1 MKFSDI
7 NIRDPYILTYE
18 GKYYLYGTRAKNT
31 WEPMDVKTIGFD
43 VYVSEDM
50 ESWSEPKEIFSYFE
64 GFWGDRQYWAPEVH
78 YYKGK
83 FYMFASFVSEVKY
96 RGTAILVSDT
106 PDGRFVPHSNGAVT
120 PSNWSCLDGTL
131 WVEDGV
137 PYIVFCHEWTQIK
150 NGTVCAIRLSD
161 DLREPIGE
169 PIELWAAGDASW
181 RHDIKGN
188 GSYVTD
194 GPFLLKVDGEL
205 ISIWS
210 SFSKGE
216 YVEAIARSDNGKIN
230 GRWTIDDALLFEKD
244 GGHGMIFTDLKG
256 RLCFIYHTPNTT
268 PLERPIVKI
277 ISYDDLRRKQC

>member
-18 GKYYLYGTRAKNT
+18 GKYYLYGTRATNT
-31 WEPMDVKTIGFD
+31 WGAVDVKTIGFD

-83 FYMFASFVSEVKY
+83 FYMFASFVSEVTY

-150 NGTVCAIRLSD
+150 NGTVCALRLSD
-161 DLREPIGE
+161 DLKESIGE
-169 PIELWAAGDASW
+169 PIELWSAGDASW
-181 RHDIKGN
+181 RHDHDGN
-188 GSYVTD
+188 GSFVTD
-194 GPFLLKVDGEL
+194 GPFLLRVDGEL

-216 YVEAIARSDNGKIN
+216 YVEAIARSDNGKIS
-230 GRWTIDDALLFEKD
+230 GKWTIDDSLLFEKN
-244 GGHGMIFTDLKG
+244 GGHGMIFTDLNG
-256 RLCFIYHTPNTT
+256 QLCFIYHTPNNT
-268 PLERPIVKI
+268 PLERPAVKI
-277 ISYDDLRRKQC
+277 ISYDDLRRK